1 MATYTSYDQVGLRE
15 DVSDIITDISP
26 TDTPMVSMIKTQ
38 KVHNR
43 VYQYQTDSLAAAAS
57 NAQIEGADPTMATL
71 TATTMISGNTQILT
85 KAFQISATSDAVS
98 TYGRAKE
105 TAYQLGRALKEIKRD
120 LEYAYVGASN
130 AAVVGNNTSGG
141 TAREMDSADQLI
153 DASTTTAGGTA
164 ALTEAMLLS
173 TGQAVFNAG
182 GDPSVFMIKPADA
195 QIVAGFTG
203 ASGRYRNFN
212 DAQKTLTNVI
222 DLYVSPYGEYK
233 VVLNRHQM
241 TTHAFLLDPS
251 MWRSA
256 VLRPFSRTLLARTGD
271 SEKHFVVGEYGLMH
285 MNPKGSGQINA
296 LT

>member
-1 MATYTSYDQVGLRE
+1 
-15 DVSDIITDISP
+15 
-26 TDTPMVSMIKTQ
+26 
-38 KVHNR
+38 
-43 VYQYQTDSLAAAAS
+43 
-57 NAQIEGADPTMATL
+57 MATL
-71 TATTMISGNTQILT
+71 TPTTMISGTTQILT
-85 KAFQISATSDAVS
+85 KAFQISQTSDAVS

-105 TAYQLGRALKEIKRD
+105 TAYALGRALKEIKRD
-120 LEYAYVGASN
+120 LEHAYVGASN
-130 AAVVGNNTSGG
+130 AQVTGNNTAP
-141 TAREMDSADQLI
+141 TPVAREMDSADQLI
-153 DASTTTAGGTA
+153 DAATTEAGGTA

-173 TGQAVFNAG
+173 VGQKVFNEG
-182 GDPSVFMIKPADA
+182 GDASVFMIKPADA

-241 TTHAFLLDPS
+241 TDHAFLLDPT

-256 VLRPFSRTLLARTGD
+256 VLRPFSRTLLAKTGD

-285 MNPKGSGQINA
+285 MNPKASGMINA

>member
-1 MATYTSYDQVGLRE
+1 MRDPSKEGE
-15 DVSDIITDISP
+15 DIVRYSSE
-26 TDTPMVSMIKTQ
+26 SRRSRIK
-38 KVHNR
+38 
-43 VYQYQTDSLAAAAS
+43 SL
-57 NAQIEGADPTMATL
+57 EL
-71 TATTMISGNTQILT
+71 T
-85 KAFQISATSDAVS
+85 FC
-98 TYGRAKE
+98 
-105 TAYQLGRALKEIKRD
+105 KRD
-120 LEYAYVGASN
+120 LEFAYVGASN
-130 AAVVGNNTSGG
+130 AQVTGNNSGP

-153 DASTTTAGGTA
+153 DAATTEAGGTA

-173 TGQAVFNAG
+173 LGQKCFNEG

-241 TTHAFLLDPS
+241 TDHAFLLDPS

-256 VLRPFSRTLLARTGD
+256 VLRPFSRTLLAKTGD

-285 MNPKGSGQINA
+285 MNPKGSGMINA

>member
-1 MATYTSYDQVGLRE
+1 
-15 DVSDIITDISP
+15 
-26 TDTPMVSMIKTQ
+26 MIKTQ

-43 VYQYQTDSLAAAAS
+43 VYQYQTDALASAAS
-57 NAQIEGADPTMATL
+57 NAAVEGADPSMATL

-85 KAFQISATSDAVS
+85 KAFQISQTSDAVA

-105 TAYQLGRALKEIKRD
+105 TAYALGRALKEIKRD
-120 LEYAYVGASN
+120 LEFAFVGASN
-130 AAVVGNNTSGG
+130 TAVTGNASGPV
-141 TAREMDSADQLI
+141 AREMASADKLI
-153 DASTTTAGGTA
+153 DAATTIAGGSN
-164 ALTEAMLLS
+164 ALTEAELLS
-173 TGQAVFNAG
+173 AGQATFNAG

-251 MWRSA
+251 MWRAA
-256 VLRPFSRTLLARTGD
+256 VLRPFSRTLLAKTGD

-285 MNPKGSGQINA
+285 MNPKGSGMINA

>member
-1 MATYTSYDQVGLRE
+1 VGLKE
-15 DVSDIITDISP
+15 DVSDIITDITP

-57 NAQIEGADPTMATL
+57 NAQVEGADPTMATL
-71 TATTMISGNTQILT
+71 TATTMISGTTQILT
-85 KAFQISATSDAVS
+85 KAFQISQTSDSVS

-120 LEYAYVGASN
+120 LEFAYVGASN
-130 AAVVGNNTSGG
+130 AQVTGNNSGP

-153 DASTTTAGGTA
+153 DAATTEAGGTA

-173 TGQAVFNAG
+173 LGQKCFNEG

-241 TTHAFLLDPS
+241 TDHAFLLDPS

-256 VLRPFSRTLLARTGD
+256 VLRPFSRTLLAKTGD

-285 MNPKGSGQINA
+285 MNPKGSGMINA

>member
-1 MATYTSYDQVGLRE
+1 MATYTTYSVVGMKE
-15 DVSDIITDISP
+15 DVSDIISDITP

-43 VYQYQTDSLAAAAS
+43 IYQYQIDSLASSSANAAV
-57 NAQIEGADPTMATL
+57 EGADPSMATL

-85 KAFQISATSDAVS
+85 KAFQISQTSDAVS

-120 LEYAYVGASN
+120 LEFAFVGASN
-130 AAVVGNNTSGG
+130 VAVAGNASGPV
-141 TAREMDSADQLI
+141 AREMNSADKLI
-153 DASTTTAGGTA
+153 DAATTVAGGSN
-164 ALTEAMLLS
+164 ALTEAELLS
-173 TGQAVFNAG
+173 VGQKVFNEG
-182 GDPSVFMIKPADA
+182 GDASVFMIKPADA

-251 MWRSA
+251 MWRAA
-256 VLRPFSRTLLARTGD
+256 VLRPFSRTLLAKTGD
-271 SEKHFVVGEYGLMH
+271 SEKHFCVGEYGLMH
-285 MNPKGSGQINA
+285 MNPKGSGMINA
-296 LT
+296 LS

>member
-1 MATYTSYDQVGLRE
+1 MATYTSYNQVGLKE
-15 DVSDIITDISP
+15 DVSDIISDITP

-43 VYQYQTDSLAAAAS
+43 IYQYQTDALASAAA
-57 NAQIEGADPTMATL
+57 NAAVEGADPSMATL

-85 KAFQISATSDAVS
+85 KAFQISSTSDSVS

-120 LEYAYVGASN
+120 LEFAFVGASN
-130 AAVVGNNTSGG
+130 AAVAGNASGPV
-141 TAREMDSADQLI
+141 AREMASADKLI
-153 DASTTTAGGTA
+153 DAATTVAGGSN
-164 ALTEAMLLS
+164 ALTEAELLS
-173 TGQAVFNAG
+173 VGQKVFNAG
-182 GDPSVFMIKPADA
+182 GDASVFMIKPADA

-251 MWRSA
+251 MWRAA
-256 VLRPFSRTLLARTGD
+256 VLRPFSRTLLAKTGD
-271 SEKHFVVGEYGLMH
+271 SEKHFCVGEYGLMH
-285 MNPKGSGQINA
+285 MNPKGSGMINA
-296 LT
+296 LS